1 MTRIE
6 AFQMCANIAHLADYR
21 WREKEPM
28 EHRAALAEGRAARH
42 TWCAEVDRSG
52 VDELAPACNVA
63 TGACDGPA
71 EVFDE

>member
-42 TWCAEVDRSG
+42 TW
-52 VDELAPACNVA
+52 
-63 TGACDGPA
+63 
-71 EVFDE
+71 